1 MLLFKARRRRRLRQR
16 PFPPIWRRYLQ
27 ENVAIYPRLTEA
39 DQRELEGHIHVFLA
53 EKYFEGC
60 GGLAMSDEIRI
71 TIAGQACLLLLH
83 RETDYYPG
91 LRSILVYPRGYFA
104 QVRTTG
110 PAGMVIEGVDSR
122 SGESWHTP
130 GAGGPVVLSWRDAR
144 VGGAN
149 DRDGRNLVYH
159 EFAHQLDGESGSI
172 EGAPRLADASA
183 YAAWARVLGREY
195 RGLHDDLRSGRPT
208 LLNPYGATNPAEFF
222 AVATETFFERA
233 PEMRERHP
241 ELYEQLKGFYQQD
254 PAALYSAAPEMRY
267 ST

>member
-1 MLLFKARRRRRLRQR
+1 MLLFKARRRRRRRQR

-110 PAGMVIEGVDSR
+110 PAGMVII
-122 SGESWHTP
+122 
-130 GAGGPVVLSWRDAR
+130 A
-144 VGGAN
+144 
-149 DRDGRNLVYH
+149 
-159 EFAHQLDGESGSI
+159 
-172 EGAPRLADASA
+172 
-183 YAAWARVLGREY
+183 
-195 RGLHDDLRSGRPT
+195 
-208 LLNPYGATNPAEFF
+208 
-222 AVATETFFERA
+222 
-233 PEMRERHP
+233 
-241 ELYEQLKGFYQQD
+241 
-254 PAALYSAAPEMRY
+254 
-267 ST
+267 